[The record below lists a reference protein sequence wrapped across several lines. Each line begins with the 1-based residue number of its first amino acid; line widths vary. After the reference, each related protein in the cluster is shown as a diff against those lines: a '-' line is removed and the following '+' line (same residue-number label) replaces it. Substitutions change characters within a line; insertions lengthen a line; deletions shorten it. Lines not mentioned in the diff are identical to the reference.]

1 MNALSSGQW
10 GTPSKS
16 VANTQ
21 QGEGAVTVGH
31 GSCSKDLDRLE
42 KWADWELM
50 KAKKSKGKFLP
61 LMHEPAQAVMQ
72 AGVWLPRKHTH
83 RKGCGVL
90 GDAQLN
96 VRQQVCLCS
105 KEVQLHPELCSS
117 KCCQQVQ
124 EGDPAPLALV
134 RPHLEYCIQVGVP

>member
-1 MNALSSGQW
+1 MTKLEMNGFIKRMIRWVENWLDDQAQ
-10 GTPSKS
+10 
-16 VANTQ
+16 
-21 QGEGAVTVGH
+21 GAVTM
-31 GSCSKDLDRLE
+31 K
-42 KWADWELM
+42 KWADWKLM

-61 LMHEPAQAVMQ
+61 LMHEPAHAVMQ

-96 VRQQVCLCS
+96 MRQQVCLCS